1 MHAAADTPTAC
12 ENCGTAL
19 QGAYCH
25 ACGQGAHNPLHDVRH
40 ALEEVFESFWH
51 LDGRVFRTL
60 RDLLV
65 PGRVACNY
73 LRGQRVRYIPPL
85 RLFLVLTV
93 LTFFVGRLT
102 IGGGEETAAGKGGT
116 HINVAGK
123 GNSSFDRATNEAEV
137 QAELD
142 RALAG
147 IAEGRKQ
154 TRNMP
159 FMGEAMS
166 KAEREVRAQAAAR
179 IAELRKHP
187 VASRSATT
195 LSVSTTP
202 APPATVAATPGAPS
216 KGQPAAALPSV
227 TTSAK
232 GADSG
237 DDMEEIAKSM
247 DKFVRS
253 INGARLKDPKQPWDA
268 KSNPVDVPWLP
279 GFGDRWFNH
288 RVANFGDNVTRLN
301 KDGSLV
307 FELLIAAVPSA
318 LFVMVPVF
326 ALLLRL
332 LYLLSGRS
340 YLEQLVI
347 ALYSHA
353 FLLLTLLASFVL
365 ALLPLA
371 AAITVPLTLLLWGWA
386 GVYLLI
392 MQHRVYGQIWPI
404 TIGKFVVM
412 AFLYQFLIAGAA
424 LYIVFA
430 GLTSGH

>member
-19 QGAYCH
+19 LGEYCH
-25 ACGQGAHNPLHDVRH
+25 ACGQGAHNPLRDVKH

-85 RLFLVLTV
+85 RLFLVLIV

-102 IGGGEETAAGKGGT
+102 IGGGEDAAGGKTAKGDTHVNVGSKGG
-116 HINVAGK
+116 
-123 GNSSFDRATNEAEV
+123 SSFDKASTEAEV

-147 IAEGRKQ
+147 IAEGRRK
-154 TRNMP
+154 TRDMP
-159 FMGEAMS
+159 FMSRAMD
-166 KAEREVRAQAAAR
+166 KAETEVRAQAGAR
-179 IAELRKHP
+179 VAELRRHP
-187 VASRSATT
+187 ASHGAT
-195 LSVSTTP
+195 
-202 APPATVAATPGAPS
+202 AGAPTPHAS
-216 KGQPAAALPSV
+216 TATSTGTGSAVALPSV
-227 TTSAK
+227 TTTKAARI
-232 GADSG
+232 GG
-237 DDMEEIAKSM
+237 DTEAEVAKSM

-268 KSNPVDVPWLP
+268 KANPVDVPWLP

-288 RVANFGDNVTRLN
+288 RIANFGENVPRLN
-301 KDGSLV
+301 KDGSLI
-307 FELLIAAVPSA
+307 FELMMAAVPSA
-318 LFVMVPVF
+318 LFMLVPVF
-326 ALLLRL
+326 ALLLRV
-332 LYLLSGRS
+332 LYLFSGRS
-340 YLEQLVI
+340 YLEHLVV

-353 FLLLTLLASFVL
+353 FLLLTLFASFVL

-371 AAITVPLTLLLWGWA
+371 AAVTVPITLLLWAWA
-386 GVYLLI
+386 GVYLVI
-392 MQHRVYGQIWPI
+392 MQHRVYGQFWPI
-404 TIGKFVVM
+404 TIGKFIVV
-412 AFLYQFLIAGAA
+412 AFLYQFLIVGAA

>member
-19 QGAYCH
+19 MGDYCH
-25 ACGQGAHNPLHDVRH
+25 ACGQGAHNPLRDMKH

-73 LRGQRVRYIPPL
+73 LRGHRVRYIPPL
-85 RLFLVLTV
+85 RLFVVLIV

-102 IGGGEETAAGKGGT
+102 IGGDEGTTGGKGGT
-116 HINVAGK
+116 HVNVGSQ
-123 GNSSFDRATNEAEV
+123 GGSGFDKAETEAEV

-147 IAEGRKQ
+147 IAQGRKK
-154 TRNMP
+154 TKDMP
-159 FMGEAMS
+159 FMGEAMA
-166 KAEREVRAQAAAR
+166 KAEREVRAHAAAR

-187 VASRSATT
+187 VAPAAAPATT
-195 LSVSTTP
+195 ATT
-202 APPATVAATPGAPS
+202 AAPS
-216 KGQPAAALPSV
+216 GGHAAVALPSV
-227 TTSAK
+227 STSPK
-232 GADSG
+232 GAEGTDESK
-237 DDMEEIAKSM
+237 EIAKSM

-253 INGARLKDPKQPWDA
+253 IDGARLQDPKQPWDA
-268 KSNPVDVPWLP
+268 KANPVDVPWLP
-279 GFGDRWFNH
+279 DVGDRWFNH
-288 RVANFGDNVTRLN
+288 RIANFGDNVTRLN
-301 KDGSLV
+301 KDGSLI
-307 FELLIAAVPSA
+307 FELMMAAVPSA
-318 LFVMVPVF
+318 LFMLVPVF
-326 ALLLRL
+326 ALMLRV
-332 LYLLSGRS
+332 LYLFSGRS
-340 YLEQLVI
+340 YLEHLVV

-353 FLLLTLLASFVL
+353 FLLLTLFASFVL
-365 ALLPLA
+365 ALLPLTA
-371 AAITVPLTLLLWGWA
+371 AVTVPITLLLWAWA

-392 MQHRVYGQIWPI
+392 MQHRVYGQFWPI
-404 TIGKFVVM
+404 TIGKFVVV
-412 AFLYQFLIAGAA
+412 AFLYQFLIVGAA